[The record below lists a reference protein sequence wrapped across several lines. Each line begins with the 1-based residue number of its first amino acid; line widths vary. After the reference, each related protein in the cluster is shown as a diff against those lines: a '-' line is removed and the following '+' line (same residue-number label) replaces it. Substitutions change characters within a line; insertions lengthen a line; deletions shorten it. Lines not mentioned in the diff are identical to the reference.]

1 MNNLNINV
9 CVTQIV
15 QITRLADLDNPLEMI
30 YFVEGA
36 NGERLPA
43 VTTAN
48 LLNSLD
54 MQHAAILLGYRI
66 QGILAQRK
74 LTFCKHHLT
83 PLLCH
88 ALYSVQK
95 VSEINRASLLTLP
108 HSSLPVGCGI

>member
-1 MNNLNINV
+1 M
-9 CVTQIV
+9 
-15 QITRLADLDNPLEMI
+15 QITRLTEEDNPLEMI

-48 LLNSLD
+48 LLNRLD

-74 LTFCKHHLT
+74 YHRQNGTTHYFALCSLQAAFFYGAFLM
-83 PLLCH
+83 LLYLNDH
-88 ALYSVQK
+88 
-95 VSEINRASLLTLP
+95 N
-108 HSSLPVGCGI
+108 